1 MLNSPKVTA
10 VDYNGNLLNMAVFK
24 VLCLIGFFLLSS
36 GYARKRKVKDHL
48 HHKSSGFDGL
58 KHIFRRRHY
67 VQRFSRP
74 ASKRSERIQ
83 ESSSAMWYEN
93 NTEPLIY
100 NGKHPK
106 GKKTPFKVFLHLGRD
121 GFDLPRLGFLR
132 VLRPRTG
139 NSEFELDN
147 EVRPRRGIL
156 LQGTGDSRLRR
167 CLSLCGRKFKLSSA
181 HCHLQY

>member
-24 VLCLIGFFLLSS
+24 VLCLIGFVLLSS
-36 GYARKRKVKDHL
+36 GYAREREVKDHL
-48 HHKSSGFDGL
+48 RHKSSRFDGL
-58 KHIFRRRHY
+58 KHIFARRHY
-67 VQRFSRP
+67 VQRFSRLSP

-106 GKKTPFKVFLHLGRD
+106 GKKDSFQSVFT
-121 GFDLPRLGFLR
+121 
-132 VLRPRTG
+132 PRT
-139 NSEFELDN
+139 
-147 EVRPRRGIL
+147 
-156 LQGTGDSRLRR
+156 
-167 CLSLCGRKFKLSSA
+167 
-181 HCHLQY
+181 